1 MAVREFK
8 LVNGKGQEYSLMD
21 IKNFALLTKPTGLGM
36 EYKKEYAQVG
46 NTFIETFSKIAQKK
60 IQATVVFS
68 NYDNYRN
75 MVNFIALSDSLK
87 LYYKVPY
94 QDGVRQFYKS
104 VSVELL
110 DKSEIDDDGFLRESI
125 RITSLS
131 LWCEETQAI
140 YRVQNQDGEMRW
152 DFKWDSKFASY
163 DARTLK
169 YINKGHTDAQV
180 KIELGSNIQ
189 NPIISLYIEGELYQS
204 ISIHTLI
211 NNYEKLIYSSKENEF
226 EITKILE
233 DGSKEDLFTL
243 DTIDFES
250 DNVIRIPKNMNCE
263 IRLNADNNIEHA
275 IVTIYTYY
283 ISV

>member
-8 LVNGKGQEYSLMD
+8 LVNGKGQDYSLMD
-21 IKNFALLTKPTGLGM
+21 IKNYALLTKPTGLGM

-75 MVNFIALSDSLK
+75 LVNFIALSDSLR

-94 QDGVRQFYKS
+94 KDGIRQFYKS

-110 DKSEIDDDGFLRESI
+110 DKTEIDDDGFLRESI
-125 RITSLS
+125 RLTSLS
-131 LWCEETQAI
+131 LWCEEIQTI
-140 YRVQNQDGEMRW
+140 YKVQNQDGEMRW

-163 DARTLK
+163 DARSLK
-169 YINKGHTDAQV
+169 YINKGHTDASIRV
-180 KIELGSNIQ
+180 ELGRNIL
-189 NPIISLYIEGELYQS
+189 NPVISLYVEGELYQS
-204 ISIHTLI
+204 VSINTLI
-211 NNYEKLIYSSKENEF
+211 DNYEKLIYSSKENEF
-226 EITKILE
+226 EITKVLA
-233 DGSKEDLFTL
+233 DGSTEDLFRL
-243 DTIDFES
+243 DTIDFEN

-263 IRLNADNNIEHA
+263 IRLSADTNIDNA
-275 IVTIYTYY
+275 IVTIYSYY